1 MTESAI
7 ERVRTDR
14 GREPPPPA
22 RSLLPLSSTASSP
35 QCPGVPPRT
44 HRVRPVLHCPRQS
57 DVQSSHSPP
66 SFLYPPSQAHE
77 KKTSSL
83 PPAPLVP
90 QPARHRHSQPAQLY
104 RVYRSSKC
112 TRSTNSRCAAKE
124 DRNLLL
130 LLSLLYSSPSHH
142 PTQRN
147 AQFEPSLALS
157 RASGRS
163 STKIAASRPATEASA
178 RSGRRPPPQ
187 SDEACACDLRSDPT
201 PQQVEERRE
210 EAEGERG
217 TSLSVLSDYVVA

>member
-83 PPAPLVP
+83 PPSCSTCPSQLDTVIRSQLSCTAYTVVASVLVVRTVGAPLKKTGISSSSSLYFILPLLATPRNETLSLSQASLSLELQAEVVRRSP
-90 QPARHRHSQPAQLY
+90 LVAQPPKPPPGAGGG
-104 RVYRSSKC
+104 
-112 TRSTNSRCAAKE
+112 
-124 DRNLLL
+124 LLL
-130 LLSLLYSSPSHH
+130 NLTRLV
-142 PTQRN
+142 
-147 AQFEPSLALS
+147 LATYVAIP
-157 RASGRS
+157 RHN
-163 STKIAASRPATEASA
+163 KWKK
-178 RSGRRPPPQ
+178 
-187 SDEACACDLRSDPT
+187 
-201 PQQVEERRE
+201 EERRQ
-210 EAEGERG
+210 R
-217 TSLSVLSDYVVA
+217 